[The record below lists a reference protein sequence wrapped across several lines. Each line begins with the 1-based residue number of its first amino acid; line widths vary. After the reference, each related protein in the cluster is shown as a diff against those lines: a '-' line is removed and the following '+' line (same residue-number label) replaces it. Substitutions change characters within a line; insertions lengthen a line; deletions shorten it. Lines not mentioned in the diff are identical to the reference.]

1 MKLGMPILF
10 EYDSL
15 IDNVKLAKELGYD
28 FIELNLNFAYCRNEL
43 ENIDVIEY
51 LKESNLEFT
60 VHFFDEFDA
69 ASYDEV
75 VDAYI
80 DILRKYL
87 ESSKDLNIKLLN
99 IHLNEGP
106 IVTISGN
113 KNYLYEK
120 EYSLY
125 LERLINN
132 LTKIKQLVDS
142 YGIELVLEN
151 VKMPKFIQ
159 KTYSDLVK
167 KGFKFNYDIGHDYT
181 DNNYLY
187 SNIKMFITDIEEFH
201 FHDSLNNKCHLA
213 IGDGNM
219 DLNYYKS
226 FISKQYVVLE
236 VKSSEE
242 LRQSIIKFKGI

>member
-28 FIELNLNFAYCRNEL
+28 FIELNLNFNYCRNEL

-69 ASYDEV
+69 GSYDKV

-113 KNYLYEK
+113 KNYLYDK
-120 EYSLY
+120 EYSFY
-125 LERLINN
+125 IERLIKN
-132 LTKIKQLVDS
+132 LNKIKELIDS
-142 YGIELVLEN
+142 YGIKLVLEN
-151 VKMPKFIQ
+151 VKTPKFIQ
-159 KTYSDLVK
+159 KTYSDLLNQ
-167 KGFKFNYDIGHDYT
+167 GFKFNYDIGHDYT

-187 SNIKMFITDIEEFH
+187 SNIGLFITNIDEFH

-219 DLNYYKS
+219 DLKYYKS
-226 FISKQYVVLE
+226 FINNQYVVLE
-236 VKSSEE
+236 VKSSDE
-242 LRQSIIKFKGI
+242 LIKSIKKFNEI

>member
-28 FIELNLNFAYCRNEL
+28 FIELNLNFNYCRNEL

-120 EYSLY
+120 EYSFY
-125 LERLINN
+125 IERLIKN
-132 LTKIKQLVDS
+132 LNKIKELIDS
-142 YGIELVLEN
+142 YGIKLVLEN
-151 VKMPKFIQ
+151 VKTPKFIQ
-159 KTYSDLVK
+159 KTYSDLLNQ
-167 KGFKFNYDIGHDYT
+167 GFKFNYDIGHDYT

-187 SNIKMFITDIEEFH
+187 SNIGLFITNIDEFH
-201 FHDSLNNKCHLA
+201 FHDSLNSKCHLA

-219 DLNYYKS
+219 DLKYYKS
-226 FISKQYVVLE
+226 FINNQYVVLE
-236 VKSSEE
+236 VKSSDE
-242 LRQSIIKFKGI
+242 LIKSIKKFNEI